1 MRLHKAP
8 MTATPLPRL
17 LSQRVQAAALAGTF
31 AGLRGLGPVR
41 ASDLGGRLARTLGPR
56 LPVSR
61 VAERNLRDALPAL
74 GAAERR
80 RIIRAVWDNLGRT
93 VAELPH
99 LGALQR
105 TAHGP
110 GWELVG
116 EEHLARVT
124 PPFLFVSGHFANW
137 EVMLPIAARYGLE
150 LPGFYRAA
158 SNPEVDRIIDR
169 MRREA
174 LAPGVGMFAKGA
186 GGARAAL
193 AHLQAGGSLGM
204 LVDQKMN
211 DGIAVPFFG
220 RPAMTAPAMAQLAL
234 RFDLPILPAYVLRLG
249 PARFRMIVEAPLSV
263 PLSGERRAD
272 IHAITLAMNATLER
286 WIRAHPGS
294 WLWLH
299 RRWPKQ
305 DPMP

>member
-1 MRLHKAP
+1 
-8 MTATPLPRL
+8 MTVTSFPRR
-17 LSQRVQAAALAGTF
+17 LSQGLQAAALEAAF

-41 ASDLGGRLARTLGPR
+41 ASDLGGRIARALGPR

-61 VAERNLRDALPAL
+61 VGDSNLRAALPAL
-74 GAAERR
+74 DAMARR

-99 LGALQR
+99 LGGLRR

-124 PPFLFVSGHFANW
+124 PPLLFVSGHFANW
-137 EVMLPIAARYGLE
+137 EVMLPIASRYGLA

-158 SNPEVDRIIDR
+158 SNPLVDGVVDR
-169 MRREA
+169 MRRAA
-174 LAPGVGMFAKGA
+174 LAPGVELFAKGPR
-186 GGARAAL
+186 GARAAL
-193 AHLQAGGSLGM
+193 SHLQAGGSLGM

-234 RFDLPILPAYVLRLG
+234 RFGLPIIPAHILRLG

-263 PLSGERRAD
+263 PLTGERHAD

-286 WIRAHPGS
+286 WIRAHPTS

-299 RRWPKQ
+299 RRWPKETR
-305 DPMP
+305 P